1 MAACC
6 RQSDTDLLNKAQ
18 SPRLATWHYIF
29 FVSLVPLIMMNLLIA
44 LMGGS

>member
-1 MAACC
+1 MVVACM
-6 RQSDTDLLNKAQ
+6 QSDTDLLNKAQ

-29 FVSLVPLIMMNLLIA
+29 FAALVPLIMMNLLIA